1 LTVETINLKDI
12 AAEHGTAVDI
22 IKLDIEGRWYEMLS
36 EILDLDLPVKCV
48 LVECEMYIGDTD
60 QQFDKLDRIVE
71 RYSTAG
77 FKVFTNRVTKGKC
90 VELCFL
96 RN

>member
-1 LTVETINLKDI
+1 V
-12 AAEHGTAVDI
+12 AEHGTAVDI
-22 IKLDIEGRWYEMLS
+22 IKLDIEGRWFEMLS
-36 EILDLDLPVKCV
+36 EILDLNLPVKCV
-48 LVECEMYIGDTD
+48 LVECEMYIGDTNE
-60 QQFDKLDRIVE
+60 QFARLDSIVL

-77 FKVFTNRVTKGKC
+77 FKVFTNRVTKGQC